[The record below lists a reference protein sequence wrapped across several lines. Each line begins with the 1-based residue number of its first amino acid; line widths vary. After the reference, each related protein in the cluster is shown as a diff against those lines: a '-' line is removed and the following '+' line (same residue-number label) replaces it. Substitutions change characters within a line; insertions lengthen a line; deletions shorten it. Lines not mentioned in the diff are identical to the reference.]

1 MTRIN
6 RVSHNLSPFRL
17 SKKQIKIVDN
27 DEGLLLILKRKLPKD
42 SKLKVDAYSAFEQ
55 FIEGCDKQLDMIV
68 LDYQIGSK
76 KLDAQI
82 ITKIIQQHPKAQ
94 LVCLSSSTNIELAA
108 ELKSNGINH
117 YLQKSQ
123 SAATK
128 LKELLK

>member
-1 MTRIN
+1 M
-6 RVSHNLSPFRL
+6 SHNLSPFRL